1 MLTRAHNAQ
10 QPPPNGQT
18 KYAVQTEGVNFGVIA
33 QFADVVDLSGV
44 RSNDIYAVLTTF
56 GVEAARRSIADEING
71 VFKVCVVW
79 RVCRLVRVVCRVV

>member
-1 MLTRAHNAQ
+1 MLTRARNAQ

-18 KYAVQTEGVNFGVIA
+18 KYAVQTEGVNFGIIA

-71 VFKVCVVW
+71 VFKVCVVGPC
-79 RVCRLVRVVCRVV
+79 V